1 MSDNHLPVTKSVRS
15 VKPKVSVKLAELL
28 DRLDLSSSILLEEDA
43 WAIERSS
50 SASSGIGSVKN
61 ADWGCGY
68 PNTSSTGNTM
78 DRKTLLE
85 ELAAVR
91 AKVETC
97 MVRNNFFH
105 TQLIEHFKRKQMMR
119 VYGESNEEDPLRNKY
134 LKKLS
139 KYEQLRE
146 ELESGEEDFRV
157 EITQLRKD
165 LRKKTD
171 EADTAIEELL
181 SKQRAAAAQAYTNGK
196 PLSTKEVQ
204 AMITR
209 ELAKMKDISKIRVRY
224 ARLRD
229 SLVEKEVIF
238 DALKILTPNLDRKDY
253 ERLEAENFYYRHEL
267 RLKEEEGERLAR
279 RQERISRQLQAI
291 QHKRKNLLRLI
302 KLQRDTIQ
310 KLKQRIVQIC
320 RQKQMKRKK
329 EREVQQYFDKF
340 EFFLGL
346 RLYPEVH
353 AKMEYFQNRHKE
365 WLERVARLMAE
376 IKNRNQSLKDVEPR
390 KNIRRQKQT
399 SDEEGTT
406 DDDTPSPRKS
416 RRPPLG
422 GGFLQS
428 LYNTGR

>member
-1 MSDNHLPVTKSVRS
+1 MSDNHLPVTKSVRP

-28 DRLDLSSSILLEEDA
+28 DRLDLSPSILLEEDA

-97 MVRNNFFH
+97 M
-105 TQLIEHFKRKQMMR
+105 MMR
-119 VYGESNEEDPLRNKY
+119 VYGEANEEDPLRNKY

-171 EADTAIEELL
+171 EADTGIEELL

-229 SLVEKEVIF
+229 SLVEKEVVF

-291 QHKRKNLLRLI
+291 QQKRKNLLRLI
-302 KLQRDTIQ
+302 KLQQDTIQ
-310 KLKQRIVQIC
+310 KLKQRIVQTC

-340 EFFLGL
+340 EFILGL

-353 AKMEYFQNRHKE
+353 AKMEYFQNQHKE

-406 DDDTPSPRKS
+406 DDDTPSSRKS
-416 RRPPLG
+416 RHPPLG

>member
-97 MVRNNFFH
+97 M
-105 TQLIEHFKRKQMMR
+105 MMR

>member
-97 MVRNNFFH
+97 M
-105 TQLIEHFKRKQMMR
+105 MMR

-171 EADTAIEELL
+171 EADTAIEQLL

-196 PLSTKEVQ
+196 PLSAKEVQ

-310 KLKQRIVQIC
+310 KLKQRIVQTC

-340 EFFLGL
+340 EFILGL

-353 AKMEYFQNRHKE
+353 AKMEYFQNQHKE
-365 WLERVARLMAE
+365 WLEKVARLMAE